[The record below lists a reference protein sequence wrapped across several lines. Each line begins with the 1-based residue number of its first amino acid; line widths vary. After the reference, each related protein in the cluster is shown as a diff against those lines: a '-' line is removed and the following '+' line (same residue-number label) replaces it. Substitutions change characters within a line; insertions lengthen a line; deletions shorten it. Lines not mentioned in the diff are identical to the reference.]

1 MCKAT
6 GCRPCKQFRRKYGK
20 LAVHYSD
27 AIFCEVLGDR
37 SEATRGMMRSYKV
50 RATPTFLFFRNG
62 EQVHCHSGINGQKM
76 VDALKA
82 AVLPTEAGF
91 CEEVKFAADILT
103 AAEDEH
109 H

>member
-1 MCKAT
+1 LQ
-6 GCRPCKQFRRKYGK
+6 QFRRKYGK
-20 LAVHYSD
+20 LAAHYTD
-27 AIFCEVLGDR
+27 AIFCEVMGDR

-62 EQVHCHSGINGQKM
+62 EQVHSHSGINAQKM

-82 AVLPTEAGF
+82 AVAPSEAGW
-91 CEEVKFAADILT
+91 CEEVKFAATVLA
-103 AAEDEH
+103 AAEEEH